1 MLVHDFSIYFDSLFV
16 FKLMIASSQLN
27 FDVSFC
33 FYNDLLLFERIIL
46 KVIYFWSLVKIHFSD
61 NVLTCNC
68 QKNNTWVWIQDHP
81 KIIKSDTVTCLNDDI
96 PKEKCNVPVISQL
109 SVDKHKDNSVSV
121 SWFIRNRTAIKAL
134 QILYY
139 SEDVYSEVSCFQI
152 DYR

>member
-1 MLVHDFSIYFDSLFV
+1 M
-16 FKLMIASSQLN
+16 
-27 FDVSFC
+27 
-33 FYNDLLLFERIIL
+33 
-46 KVIYFWSLVKIHFSD
+46 WSLVKIILSD
-61 NVLTCNC
+61 NILTCNC

-139 SEDVYSEVSCFQI
+139 SEDVYSEVGCFQI
-152 DYR
+152 ECRLESIAIMYLVVFFYHTEIKTVENEDF